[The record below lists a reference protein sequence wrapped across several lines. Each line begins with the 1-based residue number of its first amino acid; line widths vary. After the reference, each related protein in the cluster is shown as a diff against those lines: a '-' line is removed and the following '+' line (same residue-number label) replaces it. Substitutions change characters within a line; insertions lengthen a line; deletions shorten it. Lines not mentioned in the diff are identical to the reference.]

1 MGFVSNEYQVIVAGQ
16 DVTSR
21 FDPHLLSIDI
31 TRASGE
37 AADECSLSLSDQDGS
52 IVLPKERATVQ
63 VTINGADAFN
73 GFVTDVSYSFGKGA
87 GRTLEISCSSVDQGS
102 TVKEPKL
109 KHKDDASLK
118 DVAAEWG
125 SKVGLV
131 VTVAG
136 SIAGVQRP
144 YWLSQNESFM
154 SWGQRTAKEVGASF
168 KILGSKAFMVAL
180 NEGISSSGK
189 PLTPI
194 KAAYGDN
201 LISGNISPIISRPKF
216 KNVEVSYFD
225 VKKGE
230 KVKVDVPTGIN
241 DVDSALR
248 TVITAANE
256 DDAKKRGESASK
268 NSDREKGS
276 GSATILGDV
285 YAEPEALCQISG
297 IRPGIDG
304 SYRISS
310 VKHKLSKG
318 SGFQTELDLKQPQDG
333 AGVDSR

>member
-1 MGFVSNEYQVIVAGQ
+1 MGFVANDYEVNIAGQ

-37 AADECSLSLSDQDGS
+37 AADECTLSLSDQDGN
-52 IVLPKERATVQ
+52 IVLPQERAPVQ
-63 VTINGADAFN
+63 VSINGGDGFN
-73 GFVTDVSYSFGKGA
+73 GFVTDVSYSFSKS

-102 TVKEPKL
+102 QIKEPRL
-109 KHKDDASLK
+109 RHKDDATLS
-118 DVAAEWG
+118 DVASEWG
-125 SKVGLV
+125 SKVGLA

-136 SIAGVQRP
+136 SIAGINRP
-144 YWLSQNESFM
+144 YWLCQTESFM
-154 SWGQRTAKEVGASF
+154 SWGQRIAREVGASF
-168 KILGSKAFMVAL
+168 KILGSRAFMVAL
-180 NEGISSSGK
+180 NEGISASGK

-194 KAAYGDN
+194 KAAYGFN

-225 VKKGE
+225 VAKGE

-276 GSATILGDV
+276 GSVTILGDI
-285 YAEPEALCQISG
+285 YAEPEAICEISG

-304 SYRISS
+304 SYRIAS

-318 SGFQTELDLKQPQDG
+318 SGFQTELDLKQPQSG